1 MNIQIHPETTVLNS
15 YVFRAADRMR
25 IDGCANAVAN
35 EGLSLALY
43 CPFEALLDH
52 YMNLLL
58 VRVRQQAP
66 EHRIEVYFPAN
77 TDSLLGRFNEVLASQ
92 SLNQAV
98 KANATLNQ
106 AQIWI
111 VHDAQTL
118 PESEIQLLARLIQN
132 FPGANIRA
140 ILLMSG
146 QPHAQKS
153 PLSAFGRKILR
164 WDIEAPTEEQAQA
177 ALEQA
182 RSDGNLNAVQ
192 PLIQR
197 IQRQQRPQLDS
208 PFDAP
213 ELLASPAPETS
224 TETPK
229 ASSSKLQQQLNTFQ
243 KHGVLALK
251 SWAGS
256 GASMKGA
263 GAWLRQNNKLAL
275 GVSFALVMSTLM
287 MLWIQPEAFGLK
299 SAKPLVATPL
309 TSPQLAGP
317 SNTTPPSNA
326 ATAGATSVASSMPA
340 VPAVQEG
347 PTAVTPPTQTPSPV
361 APAPVAMA
369 TTPTETAIET
379 PEGTMKGQEWLR
391 KLDANTFLLQHGTAS
406 SYAKVLDIQRR
417 HPPLKDAQIIAA
429 YRPGEKLAHFVIVS
443 GPYSN
448 VGQGYEASKR
458 PGIPRSW
465 VRPTRGLQ
473 EQLKSPT

>member
-1 MNIQIHPETTVLNS
+1 MNIQIHPETTALNS
-15 YVFRAADRMR
+15 CVFRAADRMR

-35 EGLSLALY
+35 DGLSLALY

-58 VRVRQQAP
+58 LRVRQQAP

-98 KANATLNQ
+98 KSNATVNQ

-146 QPHAQKS
+146 HPNAHKS

-164 WDIEAPTEEQAQA
+164 WDIEAPSEEQAQA

-182 RSDGNLNAVQ
+182 RTEGNLNAVQ
-192 PLIQR
+192 SLIQR
-197 IQRQQRPQLDS
+197 IQRQQRPRMDS

-213 ELLASPAPETS
+213 ELLASPAPEPTIQQHKPS
-224 TETPK
+224 
-229 ASSSKLQQQLNTFQ
+229 ASKLKQQLNAFQ
-243 KHGVLALK
+243 KQGVLALQ

-256 GASMKGA
+256 TAGMKSA

-275 GVSFALVMSTLM
+275 GVTLALVMSTLM

-299 SAKPLVATPL
+299 AAKPLVAKPL
-309 TSPQLAGP
+309 ASPPVDGTAKA
-317 SNTTPPSNA
+317 TASNA
-326 ATAGATSVASSMPA
+326 ATSGAASENTSAPA
-340 VPAVQEG
+340 LKEG
-347 PTAVTPPTQTPSPV
+347 PNALTSPAQTPSPQV
-361 APAPVAMA
+361 PAPVAMA
-369 TTPTETAIET
+369 TTPAETPIET

>member
-98 KANATLNQ
+98 KANATVNQ

-208 PFDAP
+208 PLDAP
-213 ELLASPAPETS
+213 ELLASPAPETR
-224 TETPK
+224 TEATK
-229 ASSSKLQQQLNTFQ
+229 VSDSKLQQQLNTIQ
-243 KHGVLALK
+243 KHGVLTLK
-251 SWAGS
+251 SWTGS

-299 SAKPLVATPL
+299 AAKPVVAAPL
-309 TSPQLAGP
+309 TSPQLSGL
-317 SNTTPPSNA
+317 SNPTASNA
-326 ATAGATSVASSMPA
+326 ATPGAASEPSS

-347 PTAVTPPTQTPSPV
+347 PSAVTPTTQTPSPQ

-369 TTPTETAIET
+369 TTPAETAIET
-379 PEGTMKGQEWLR
+379 PEGTLKGQEWLR

>member
-1 MNIQIHPETTVLNS
+1 
-15 YVFRAADRMR
+15 
-25 IDGCANAVAN
+25 
-35 EGLSLALY
+35 
-43 CPFEALLDH
+43 
-52 YMNLLL
+52 MNLLL

-77 TDSLLGRFNEVLASQ
+77 TDSLLGRFNEVLATQ

-98 KANATLNQ
+98 KAHVAVNQ

-146 QPHAQKS
+146 NPNAQKS

-164 WDIEAPTEEQAQA
+164 WDIEAPTEEQAQST
-177 ALEQA
+177 LDQA
-182 RSDGNLNAVQ
+182 RHDGNFNAVQ
-192 PLIQR
+192 QLIQR
-197 IQRQQRPQLDS
+197 IQRQQRPQLDT
-208 PFDAP
+208 PLNAP
-213 ELLASPAPETS
+213 ELHLNAAADLTAEARKDSD
-224 TETPK
+224 
-229 ASSSKLQQQLNTFQ
+229 SKLQKQLNAFQ
-243 KHGVLALK
+243 QHGASALK
-251 SWAGS
+251 SWRMPGVGVKNA
-256 GASMKGA
+256 AV
-263 GAWLRQNNKLAL
+263 WLRQNNKLAL
-275 GVSFALVMSTLM
+275 GVTFALVMSTLM

-299 SAKPLVATPL
+299 TVKPVVAAPLV
-309 TSPQLAGP
+309 SPQLA
-317 SNTTPPSNA
+317 
-326 ATAGATSVASSMPA
+326 
-340 VPAVQEG
+340 
-347 PTAVTPPTQTPSPV
+347 TPSPAQA
-361 APAPVAMA
+361 APAAAESTSVSSAPENPATNVSQAQAPVAQPAPAAMA
-369 TTPTETAIET
+369 TTPPEPAIET
-379 PEGTMKGQEWLR
+379 PEGTLQGQAWLR
-391 KLDANTFLLQHGTAS
+391 KLDANSFLLQHGTAS

-448 VGQGYEASKR
+448 LGQGYEASKR

>member
-98 KANATLNQ
+98 KANATVNQ

-208 PFDAP
+208 PLDAP
-213 ELLASPAPETS
+213 ELLASPAPETR
-224 TETPK
+224 TEATK
-229 ASSSKLQQQLNTFQ
+229 VSDSKLQQQLNTFQ
-243 KHGVLALK
+243 KHGVLTLK
-251 SWAGS
+251 SWTGS

-263 GAWLRQNNKLAL
+263 GAWLRKNNKLAL

-299 SAKPLVATPL
+299 AAKPVVAAPL
-309 TSPQLAGP
+309 TSPQLTGL
-317 SNTTPPSNA
+317 SNPTANNA
-326 ATAGATSVASSMPA
+326 ATPGAASEPSSVPT
-340 VPAVQEG
+340 VQEG
-347 PTAVTPPTQTPSPV
+347 PSVVTPPTQTPSPQ

-369 TTPTETAIET
+369 TTPAETAIET
-379 PEGTMKGQEWLR
+379 PEGTLKGQEWLR

>member
-1 MNIQIHPETTVLNS
+1 MNIQIHPETSALNS

-25 IDGCANAVAN
+25 IDGCANAVAH

-66 EHRIEVYFPAN
+66 DHRIEVYFPAN

-92 SLNQAV
+92 SLHQAV
-98 KANATLNQ
+98 KANGSANQ

-146 QPHAQKS
+146 PANAHKS

-164 WDIEAPTEEQAQA
+164 WDIEAPSEEQAQA
-177 ALEQA
+177 ALDQA
-182 RSDGNLNAVQ
+182 RQDGNLNAVQ

-197 IQRQQRPQLDS
+197 IQRQQRPAADTPL
-208 PFDAP
+208 DAP
-213 ELLASPAPETS
+213 ELLASPTAQSPAAE
-224 TETPK
+224 PV
-229 ASSSKLQQQLNTFQ
+229 ASGKLQQQLQAFQ
-243 KHGVLALK
+243 KHGASALQTWRK
-251 SWAGS
+251 PSP
-256 GASMKGA
+256 
-263 GAWLRQNNKLAL
+263 GAWLRQNHKLVL
-275 GVSFALVMSTLM
+275 GIAFAMGMSTLM

-299 SAKPLVATPL
+299 AAKPLLVTPSL
-309 TSPQLAGP
+309 PPQLAAP
-317 SNTTPPSNA
+317 ANAAASTPASATEPSNA
-326 ATAGATSVASSMPA
+326 ASAAAASSGPDAPPA
-340 VPAVQEG
+340 QAPN
-347 PTAVTPPTQTPSPV
+347 TPP
-361 APAPVAMA
+361 PAPVALA
-369 TTPTETAIET
+369 NTPADTAIET
-379 PEGTMKGQEWLR
+379 PEGTLKGQEWLR

>member
-1 MNIQIHPETTVLNS
+1 MNIQIHPETAAMNPC
-15 YVFRAADRMR
+15 VFRAADRMR
-25 IDGCANAVAN
+25 IDGCANAVAH

-77 TDSLLGRFNEVLASQ
+77 TDSLLGRFNEVLVSQ

-98 KANATLNQ
+98 KANAAVNQ

-146 QPHAQKS
+146 HHDAQKS

-164 WDIEAPTEEQAQA
+164 WDIEAPTEEQALA
-177 ALEQA
+177 ALDQA
-182 RSDGNLNAVQ
+182 RQDGNFAAVQ

-197 IQRQQRPQLDS
+197 IQRQQRPPPES
-208 PFDAP
+208 PLNAP
-213 ELLASPAPETS
+213 ELHVSAAAGLS
-224 TETPK
+224 TEPGQ
-229 ASSSKLQQQLNTFQ
+229 AANSKLYQKLNAFQQ
-243 KHGVLALK
+243 HGASALK
-251 SWAGS
+251 AWSMPSVGMN
-256 GASMKGA
+256 GAA
-263 GAWLRQNNKLAL
+263 VWLRYNHKLAL
-275 GVSFALVMSTLM
+275 GIALALVLSTLM
-287 MLWIQPEAFGLK
+287 MLWMQPEAFGLQ
-299 SAKPLVATPL
+299 AGKPVVAAPRV
-309 TSPQLAGP
+309 SPQLDKATP
-317 SNTTPPSNA
+317 AEAAPVETASANAAPQSPNTGTDQVQAPRPQTPP
-326 ATAGATSVASSMPA
+326 AS
-340 VPAVQEG
+340 
-347 PTAVTPPTQTPSPV
+347 
-361 APAPVAMA
+361 MA
-369 TTPTETAIET
+369 TTPVEPPIET
-379 PEGTMKGQEWLR
+379 PEGTLQGQAWLR
-391 KLDANTFLLQHGTAS
+391 KLDVNSFLLQYGTAN
-406 SYAKVLDIQRR
+406 SYAKVLEIQRR

-443 GPYSN
+443 GPYKN
-448 VGQGYEASKR
+448 LGEGYEASKR

>member
-1 MNIQIHPETTVLNS
+1 MNIQIHPETAALNPC
-15 YVFRAADRMR
+15 VFRAADRMR
-25 IDGCANAVAN
+25 IDGCANAVAH

-77 TDSLLGRFNEVLASQ
+77 TDSLLGRFNEVLVSQ

-98 KANATLNQ
+98 KANVAVSQ

-146 QPHAQKS
+146 HHDAHKS

-164 WDIEAPTEEQAQA
+164 WDIEAPTEEQALS
-177 ALEQA
+177 ALDQA
-182 RSDGNLNAVQ
+182 RQDGNLAAVQ

-197 IQRQQRPQLDS
+197 IQRQQRPQPES
-208 PFDAP
+208 PLNAP
-213 ELLASPAPETS
+213 ELHVSAAAGLSAEPRQAYN
-224 TETPK
+224 
-229 ASSSKLQQQLNTFQ
+229 SKLYQKLNAFQQ
-243 KHGVLALK
+243 HGASALK
-251 SWAGS
+251 AWRMPNVGMG
-256 GASMKGA
+256 GAA
-263 GAWLRQNNKLAL
+263 AWLRHNHKLAL
-275 GVSFALVMSTLM
+275 GIALALVLSTLM
-287 MLWIQPEAFGLK
+287 MLWMQPEAFGLQ
-299 SAKPLVATPL
+299 AGKPVVAAPPV
-309 TSPQLAGP
+309 SPQLSKATP
-317 SNTTPPSNA
+317 ADAAPAEAASATVAPQSPNTNTAQVQAPRAQTPPA
-326 ATAGATSVASSMPA
+326 
-340 VPAVQEG
+340 
-347 PTAVTPPTQTPSPV
+347 
-361 APAPVAMA
+361 AMA
-369 TTPTETAIET
+369 TTPVETPIET
-379 PEGTMKGQEWLR
+379 PEGTLQGQAWLR
-391 KLDANTFLLQHGTAS
+391 KLDANSFLLQYGTAN
-406 SYAKVLDIQRR
+406 SYAKVLEIQRR

-443 GPYSN
+443 GPYQN

>member
-1 MNIQIHPETTVLNS
+1 MNIQINPETTALNPC
-15 YVFRAADRMR
+15 VFRAADRMR
-25 IDGCANAVAN
+25 IDGCANAVAH

-77 TDSLLGRFNEVLASQ
+77 TDSLLGRFNEVLATQ

-98 KANATLNQ
+98 KAHAAVNQ

-146 QPHAQKS
+146 NPNAQKS

-177 ALEQA
+177 ALDQSGQE
-182 RSDGNLNAVQ
+182 GNFNAVQ
-192 PLIQR
+192 QLIQR

-208 PFDAP
+208 PLNAP
-213 ELLASPAPETS
+213 ELHIIPAAASTAEP
-224 TETPK
+224 
-229 ASSSKLQQQLNTFQ
+229 SKGSDSKVHKQLNAFQ
-243 KHGVLALK
+243 KHGASALQSWRLPGVGVK
-251 SWAGS
+251 SAGV
-256 GASMKGA
+256 
-263 GAWLRQNNKLAL
+263 WLRQNNKLAL
-275 GVSFALVMSTLM
+275 GITFALVMSTLM

-299 SAKPLVATPL
+299 ATKPVVVPPLVSLQLAMPAASEATPAAPSA
-309 TSPQLAGP
+309 TESPTTNASQPQAPSPQPA
-317 SNTTPPSNA
+317 
-326 ATAGATSVASSMPA
+326 PA
-340 VPAVQEG
+340 V
-347 PTAVTPPTQTPSPV
+347 
-361 APAPVAMA
+361 MA
-369 TTPTETAIET
+369 TTPVEPAIET
-379 PEGTMKGQEWLR
+379 PEGTLQGQAWLR
-391 KLDANTFLLQHGTAS
+391 KLDANSFLLQHGTAS

-443 GPYSN
+443 GPYTSL
-448 VGQGYEASKR
+448 GQGYEASKR

>member
-1 MNIQIHPETTVLNS
+1 
-15 YVFRAADRMR
+15 
-25 IDGCANAVAN
+25 VAH

-77 TDSLLGRFNEVLASQ
+77 TDSLLGRFNEVLATQ

-98 KANATLNQ
+98 KANATANQ

-140 ILLMSG
+140 VLLMSG
-146 QPHAQKS
+146 KANELKS

-164 WDIEAPTEEQAQA
+164 WDIEAPTDEQAQA

-182 RSDGNLNAVQ
+182 RNEGNLNAVQ

-197 IQRQQRPQLDS
+197 IQRQQRSQLDS
-208 PFDAP
+208 PFDTP
-213 ELLASPAPETS
+213 ELLANPAPEPVV
-224 TETPK
+224 ETPQR
-229 ASSSKLQQQLNTFQ
+229 SGSQLQQQLNAFQ
-243 KHGVLALK
+243 QHGAKALK
-251 SWAGS
+251 SWRFS
-256 GASMKGA
+256 GAGVKNA
-263 GAWLRQNNKLAL
+263 GVWLRQNNKLAL
-275 GVSFALVMSTLM
+275 GIAFALVMSTLT

-299 SAKPLVATPL
+299 AGKPVVAPAL
-309 TSPQLAGP
+309 ISPQLP
-317 SNTTPPSNA
+317 
-326 ATAGATSVASSMPA
+326 
-340 VPAVQEG
+340 
-347 PTAVTPPTQTPSPV
+347 
-361 APAPVAMA
+361 APAPSVTETPAVAVVAENPLANASQAVVPGPQVPASAAMA
-369 TTPTETAIET
+369 TTPVETAIET
-379 PEGTMKGQEWLR
+379 PEGTLQGQAWLR
-391 KLDANTFLLQHGTAS
+391 KLDPNTFLLQHGTAS
-406 SYAKVLDIQRR
+406 SYQKVVDIQRR
-417 HPPLKDAQIIAA
+417 HPPLIDAQIIAA

-443 GPYSN
+443 GPFSN
-448 VGQGYEASKR
+448 LGQGYEASKR

>member
-98 KANATLNQ
+98 KANATVNQ

-118 PESEIQLLARLIQN
+118 PDSEIQLLARLIQN

-208 PFDAP
+208 PFEAP
-213 ELLASPAPETS
+213 ELLASPALETR
-224 TETPK
+224 TEATK
-229 ASSSKLQQQLNTFQ
+229 VSDSKLQQQLNTFQ
-243 KHGVLALK
+243 KHGVLTLK
-251 SWAGS
+251 SWTGS
-256 GASMKGA
+256 AASMKGA

-299 SAKPLVATPL
+299 AAKPVVAAPL
-309 TSPQLAGP
+309 TSPQLTGL
-317 SNTTPPSNA
+317 SNPTANNA
-326 ATAGATSVASSMPA
+326 ATPGAASEPSS

-347 PTAVTPPTQTPSPV
+347 PSAVTPPTQTPSSQ

-369 TTPTETAIET
+369 TTPAETAIET
-379 PEGTMKGQEWLR
+379 PEGTLKGQEWLR

>member
-98 KANATLNQ
+98 KANATVNQ

-208 PFDAP
+208 PLDAP
-213 ELLASPAPETS
+213 ELLASPAPETR
-224 TETPK
+224 TEATK
-229 ASSSKLQQQLNTFQ
+229 VSDSKLQQQLNTFQ
-243 KHGVLALK
+243 KHGVLTLK
-251 SWAGS
+251 SWMGS

-299 SAKPLVATPL
+299 AAKPVVAAPL
-309 TSPQLAGP
+309 TSPQLTGL
-317 SNTTPPSNA
+317 SNPKANNA
-326 ATAGATSVASSMPA
+326 ATPGAASEPSS

-347 PTAVTPPTQTPSPV
+347 PSAVTPPMQTPSPQ

-369 TTPTETAIET
+369 TTPAETAIET
-379 PEGTMKGQEWLR
+379 PEGTLKGQEWLR

>member
-1 MNIQIHPETTVLNS
+1 MNIQINPETTALNS
-15 YVFRAADRMR
+15 HVFRAADRMR
-25 IDGCANAVAN
+25 IDGCANAVAH

-98 KANATLNQ
+98 KSTASANQ

-146 QPHAQKS
+146 NPNAQKS

-177 ALEQA
+177 SLDQA
-182 RSDGNLNAVQ
+182 RQDGNFNAVQ
-192 PLIQR
+192 QLIQR
-197 IQRQQRPQLDS
+197 IQRQQRPKLDVN
-208 PFDAP
+208 FNAN
-213 ELLASPAPETS
+213 ELPVHVLAASAASLNPTPAT
-224 TETPK
+224 
-229 ASSSKLQQQLNTFQ
+229 KLQQQLNIFQ
-243 KHGVLALK
+243 RHGATALK
-251 SWAGS
+251 SWRIP
-256 GASMKGA
+256 GA
-263 GAWLRQNNKLAL
+263 GFKNASVWLRHNHKLAL
-275 GVSFALVMSTLM
+275 GIAFALVMSTLM

-299 SAKPLVATPL
+299 PAKPVVAAPLV
-309 TSPQLAGP
+309 SPQLA
-317 SNTTPPSNA
+317 
-326 ATAGATSVASSMPA
+326 
-340 VPAVQEG
+340 
-347 PTAVTPPTQTPSPV
+347 TPSPAQA
-361 APAPVAMA
+361 APADSASASSAPESPTTNASPAQAPIAQSAPAAMA
-369 TTPTETAIET
+369 TTPPEPAIET
-379 PEGTMKGQEWLR
+379 PEGTLQGQAWLR
-391 KLDANTFLLQHGTAS
+391 KLDANSFLLQHGTAT
-406 SYAKVLDIQRR
+406 SYAKVLDIQRS

-448 VGQGYEASKR
+448 LGQGYEASKR

>member
-1 MNIQIHPETTVLNS
+1 MNIPIPTDNATLNNL
-15 YVFRAADRMR
+15 VFRAADRMR
-25 IDGCANAVAN
+25 IDGCANAVAH

-52 YMNLLL
+52 YVNLLL
-58 VRVRQQAP
+58 ARLRQQAP

-98 KANATLNQ
+98 KATSSGNQ
-106 AQIWI
+106 AQIWL

-146 QPHAQKS
+146 PPHTNTQANPQNSKS

-164 WDIEAPTEEQAQA
+164 WDIEAPTTEQAQA

-182 RSDGNLNAVQ
+182 RHEGHFSATQ
-192 PLIQR
+192 QLIQR
-197 IQRQQRPQLDS
+197 IQRQQL
-208 PFDAP
+208 P
-213 ELLASPAPETS
+213 ELSASFHDAMAPAA
-224 TETPK
+224 ETP
-229 ASSSKLQQQLNTFQ
+229 AEPSPVPSSKPPGKLRAFHQRGASALQALRSLRPSGNGTASGLAWFQ
-243 KHGVLALK
+243 K
-251 SWAGS
+251 
-256 GASMKGA
+256 
-263 GAWLRQNNKLAL
+263 NTKLAL
-275 GVSFALVMSTLM
+275 GVGFALVMSTLM
-287 MLWIQPEAFGLK
+287 MLWVQPEAFGLK
-299 SAKPLVATPL
+299 SAKPLAPAPL
-309 TSPQLAGP
+309 QSPQLPTSPATSAASP
-317 SNTTPPSNA
+317 EVVPTSTLPATPGQATAAA
-326 ATAGATSVASSMPA
+326 ATAPEDAQRPPA
-340 VPAVQEG
+340 
-347 PTAVTPPTQTPSPV
+347 
-361 APAPVAMA
+361 AMA
-369 TTPTETAIET
+369 KTPAEPAIEV
-379 PEGTMKGQEWLR
+379 PEATLEGQAWLR
-391 KLDANTFLLQHGTAS
+391 KLDANSFLLQHGTAS
-406 SYAKVLDIQRR
+406 SYEKVLDIQRK
-417 HPPLKDAQIIAA
+417 HPALKNAQIVAA

-443 GPYSN
+443 GPFSE

>member
-98 KANATLNQ
+98 KANATVNQ

-197 IQRQQRPQLDS
+197 IQRQQRPPLDS
-208 PFDAP
+208 PLDAP
-213 ELLASPAPETS
+213 ELLASPAPETR
-224 TETPK
+224 TEATK
-229 ASSSKLQQQLNTFQ
+229 VSDSKLQQQLNTFQ
-243 KHGVLALK
+243 KHGVLTLK
-251 SWAGS
+251 SWTGS

-299 SAKPLVATPL
+299 AAKPVVAAPL
-309 TSPQLAGP
+309 TSPQLSGL
-317 SNTTPPSNA
+317 SNPTANNA
-326 ATAGATSVASSMPA
+326 ATPGAASEPSS

-347 PTAVTPPTQTPSPV
+347 PSAVTPTTQTPSPQ

-369 TTPTETAIET
+369 TTPAETAIET
-379 PEGTMKGQEWLR
+379 PEGTLKGQEWLR

>member
-1 MNIQIHPETTVLNS
+1 MNIQIQPDSGTLNS
-15 YVFRAADRMR
+15 CVFRAADRMR
-25 IDGCANAVAN
+25 IDGCANAVAH
-35 EGLSLALY
+35 EGLSLALH

-77 TDSLLGRFNEVLASQ
+77 TDSLLSRFNEVLASQ

-98 KANATLNQ
+98 KATSTPNP
-106 AQIWI
+106 AQIWL
-111 VHDAQTL
+111 VHDAHTL

-146 QPHAQKS
+146 NPNAQKS

-182 RSDGNLNAVQ
+182 RQDGNFNPVQ
-192 PLIQR
+192 QLIQR
-197 IQRQQRPQLDS
+197 IQRQQRPQLDAALT
-208 PFDAP
+208 AP
-213 ELLASPAPETS
+213 ELHANTPAESAAQTS
-224 TETPK
+224 K
-229 ASSSKLQQQLNTFQ
+229 APNSKIQQLNHFRQ
-243 KHGVLALK
+243 HGASALK
-251 SWAGS
+251 SWPLSRAGVKT
-256 GASMKGA
+256 ASV
-263 GAWLRQNNKLAL
+263 WLRQNNKLAL
-275 GVSFALVMSTLM
+275 GIAFALGMSTLM

-299 SAKPLVATPL
+299 AAKPVVVPPASKL
-309 TSPQLAGP
+309 QLPPTAPANP
-317 SNTTPPSNA
+317 SA
-326 ATAGATSVASSMPA
+326 EALASSA
-340 VPAVQEG
+340 S
-347 PTAVTPPTQTPSPV
+347 TPKSDAQAQPTPSP
-361 APAPVAMA
+361 ALMA
-369 TTPTETAIET
+369 TTPPEPAIET
-379 PEGTMKGQEWLR
+379 PEGTLQGQAWLK
-391 KLDANTFLLQHGTAS
+391 KLDANSFLLQHGTAS

-443 GPYSN
+443 GPYRN
-448 VGQGYEASKR
+448 LGEGYEASKR

-473 EQLKSPT
+473 EQLKNPT

>member
-1 MNIQIHPETTVLNS
+1 MNIQIHPETTALNS

-52 YMNLLL
+52 YMSLLL

-77 TDSLLGRFNEVLASQ
+77 TDSLLGRFNEVLANQ

-98 KANATLNQ
+98 KANATVNT

-146 QPHAQKS
+146 SPQVQKS

-164 WDIEAPTEEQAQA
+164 WDIEAPTDEQAQA
-177 ALEQA
+177 VLEQA
-182 RSDGNLNAVQ
+182 RSDGNLNAIQ

-197 IQRQQRPQLDS
+197 IQRQQRPPLGA

-213 ELLASPAPETS
+213 ELLASPAPEARP
-224 TETPK
+224 ETAK
-229 ASSSKLQQQLNTFQ
+229 TANSKLQQQLNTFQ
-243 KHGVLALK
+243 KKGASALQA
-251 SWAGS
+251 WAGS
-256 GASMKGA
+256 AAGVKGA
-263 GAWLRQNNKLAL
+263 GAWLRQNHKLAI
-275 GVSFALVMSTLM
+275 GIGFALVMSTLM

-299 SAKPLVATPL
+299 AAKPTVAAPL

-317 SNTTPPSNA
+317 ANTTAPNSA
-326 ATAGATSVASSMPA
+326 ATAGAAGAAPEASSAPA
-340 VPAVQEG
+340 VPG
-347 PTAVTPPTQTPSPV
+347 NTTAVAAPAQPPSP
-361 APAPVAMA
+361 PAPVAMA
-369 TTPTETAIET
+369 TTPPEPAIEA

-391 KLDANTFLLQHGTAS
+391 KLDANSYLLQHGTAS

-417 HPPLKDAQIIAA
+417 HPPLKNAQIIAA

-448 VGQGYEASKR
+448 VGQGYEASKQ